1 MADAGC
7 ISSRARQKAAARQQR
22 LALEAAQRRAAH
34 RRRAVV
40 TLVAVT
46 VAALSVVATVVGLSR
61 GGADEPA
68 RAAPQ
73 PAATHAL
80 FAGLEQD
87 GIALGSP
94 TAPATLIEF
103 ADLQCPFCGVYA
115 RDVLPSVVER
125 YVRSGRLRLESHV
138 LTFLGEDSV
147 RAGRMAAAA
156 ALQDRLWDF
165 TDAFYARQGEEN
177 SGYVTDAFL
186 ADAGTAAGVDLG
198 AARRAQGGSA
208 ATKLLEDSRAAAER
222 LGIEGTP
229 AFYVRRGDGTPRP
242 LAVSE
247 LTAEAFAAELDA
259 ALAQR

>member
-1 MADAGC
+1 M
-7 ISSRARQKAAARQQR
+7 SSRARQKAAARQQR
-22 LALEAAQRRAAH
+22 LALEAAERRAAQ

-40 TLVAVT
+40 TLVVVT
-46 VAALSVVATVVGLSR
+46 VAALSIVATVVGLSR

-73 PAATHAL
+73 PAVAQAL

-94 TAPATLIEF
+94 AAPATLIEF

-115 RDVLPSVVER
+115 RDVLPTVVER

-156 ALQDRLWDF
+156 ALQDRLWEF

-186 ADAGTAAGVDLG
+186 ADVGSAAGVDLD
-198 AARRAQGGSA
+198 AARGAQDGPK
-208 ATKLLEDSRAAAER
+208 ATKLLEDARAGAER
-222 LGIEGTP
+222 LGVEGTP
-229 AFYVRRGDGTPRP
+229 AFYVRRGDGTPRA
-242 LAVSE
+242 LEVSE
-247 LTAEAFAAELDA
+247 LTPEAFAAELDS